1 VLFVAPS
8 AYVLSGLA
16 VWLDYLLPGLR
27 SNGWQPVLGLTNGKY
42 HCVQDYLSVH
52 SFPDVEVFACPTGTR
67 EGRLRSLVRTIDM
80 VDPVIVVSV
89 NIPDALWAVTRLRKR
104 DSGRDI
110 RAVISV
116 HGLEPCIFGD
126 ALSLVGSLDGF
137 ISSNRLGAGLAE
149 AVLGLPSDRVQYV
162 PYGVGLP
169 AGHLR
174 KADSTPLQVAFVG
187 RFERGQK
194 RIQDLRAIVEKTL
207 QKNRNVRFTLAGDGE
222 ELPGLLEWR
231 MANGWE
237 EQVAILR
244 DLTPE
249 QVQQQVYPG
258 SDVLLVT
265 SFWETGP
272 LVIWEAMAHG
282 VAVVSSKY
290 IGAGLE
296 SALVHGENALLF
308 EIANIDDAVSHILS
322 LTDATHRDAIVAN
335 GRQLVEQRYSHGA
348 SVTAWDQALRTVLA
362 AEPLADGPPLPPL
375 QPAGRLDRLF
385 GISAAESIR
394 QFLGLG
400 FEHQDAG
407 GEWPHC
413 YGHRSIERTR
423 FWKAAVELDRL
434 RNDES
439 AFRDAEECATIEQ
452 ILLQPHA

>member
-1 VLFVAPS
+1 
-8 AYVLSGLA
+8 

-27 SNGWQPVLGLTNGKY
+27 GRGWQPVLGLANGRY
-42 HCVQDYLSVH
+42 HRAQDYLSIH
-52 SFPDVEVFACPTGTR
+52 SFPEVEVFACPTGTR
-67 EGRLRSLVRTIDM
+67 EGRLRALVGAIDR
-80 VDPVIVVSV
+80 VDPSIVVSV
-89 NIPDALWAVTRLRKR
+89 NIPDALWAAVRLRAR
-104 DSGRDI
+104 DFGRGM

-126 ALSLVGSLDGF
+126 AMALAGSLDGF
-137 ISSNRLGAGLAE
+137 ISTNRLGADLAHE
-149 AVLGLPSDRVQYV
+149 LLGLPTERVHHI
-162 PYGVGLP
+162 PCGVALP
-169 AGHLR
+169 HGR
-174 KADSTPLQVAFVG
+174 LQKEGSSALNVAFVG
-187 RFERGQK
+187 RFERNQK
-194 RIQDLRAIVEKTL
+194 RVQDLRTIVEKTL
-207 QKNRNVRFTLAGDGE
+207 RNGANVRFTLAGDGE
-222 ELPGLLEWR
+222 ALPELLEWR
-231 MANGWE
+231 TANGWE
-237 EQVAILR
+237 EQVTILK

-296 SALVHGENALLF
+296 NALVHGENALLF
-308 EIANIDDAVSHILS
+308 EIADNDTAVRNILS
-322 LTDATHRDAIVAN
+322 LTDGSLRDAIAAA
-335 GRQLVEQRYSHGA
+335 GRKLVEQRYTHGV
-348 SVTAWDQALRTVLA
+348 SVSAWDQALRTVLE
-362 AEPLADGPPLPPL
+362 AEPLADGSPVPPM

-394 QFLGLG
+394 QLLGIK

-423 FWKAAVELDRL
+423 FWKAAIELDRL

-439 AFRDAEECATIEQ
+439 AFRNAEECATIEQ